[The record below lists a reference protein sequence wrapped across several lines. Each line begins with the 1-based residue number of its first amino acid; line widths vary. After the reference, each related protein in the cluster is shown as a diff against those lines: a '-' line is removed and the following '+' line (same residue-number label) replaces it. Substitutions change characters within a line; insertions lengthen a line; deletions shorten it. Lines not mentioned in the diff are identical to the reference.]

1 MQHRREFLAAVPVG
15 LLAASAGCLKLVTN
29 DRAEYTASEAS
40 VSDAGLEATEYQHS
54 DTQEQTIEESF
65 EVGGVSRTVVA
76 SNWISTYKKDLQ
88 VQGQQQEAARFAVV
102 STPAIKIL
110 GRTFNPVNEMS
121 HQELLDRFRSQ
132 LSGEYEGLDDLEYV
146 ESRDEVI
153 LDSEVEVSTFQT
165 EASMEGRTVELYV
178 HVTTLTHEGD
188 LIVAVGAHPAAL
200 AQERANAYELMRA
213 IEHDGDD

>member
-1 MQHRREFLAAVPVG
+1 MQRRREFLAAVPVG
-15 LLAASAGCLKLVTN
+15 LLAASAGCMKLVTS
-29 DRAEYTASEAS
+29 DRAEYTASEAR
-40 VSDAGLEATEYQHS
+40 VSDAGLEETEYQHS
-54 DTQEQTIEESF
+54 DTREETFEESF
-65 EVGGVSRTVVA
+65 EVAGVSRTVVA

-102 STPAIKIL
+102 STPAIEIL

-121 HQELLDRFRSQ
+121 HEELLDRFRSQ
-132 LSGEYEGLDDLEYV
+132 LSGEYEGLDDMEYV

-153 LDSEVEVSTFQT
+153 LDSEVEVSTFET
-165 EASMEGRTVELYV
+165 EASIEGETVEIYI

-200 AQERANAYELMRA
+200 AQERTNAYKLMRS

>member
-1 MQHRREFLAAVPVG
+1 MPKRRQILAAVPVG
-15 LLAASAGCLKLVTN
+15 LLTLSAGCTKLVLN
-29 DRAEYTASEAS
+29 DRAEYVASEAS
-40 VSDAGLEATEYQHS
+40 VSDAGLEETEYQHA
-54 DTQEQTIEESF
+54 DTQEETIEESF

-76 SNWISTYKKDLQ
+76 TNWISTYEKALE

-102 STPAIKIL
+102 STPAIKIF
-110 GRTFNPVNEMS
+110 GRTFNPINEMS
-121 HQELLDRFRSQ
+121 HQELLDRFQSQ
-132 LSGEYEGLDDLEYV
+132 LSGEYEGLDQLEYV

-153 LDSEVEVSTFQT
+153 LGSEVEVSTFRT
-165 EASMEGRTVELYV
+165 EASMEGETVELYV

-200 AQERANAYELMRA
+200 AQERANSYELMRS

>member
-1 MQHRREFLAAVPVG
+1 MPNRREFLAAVPVG

-29 DRAEYTASEAS
+29 DRAEYTATKAS
-40 VSDAGLEATEYQHS
+40 ASDDGLEATGYQHAE
-54 DTQEQTIEESF
+54 TQEETIEESF
-65 EVGGVSRTVVA
+65 EVAGVSRTVVA
-76 SNWISTYKKDLQ
+76 TNWIATYEKALSI
-88 VQGQQQEAARFAVV
+88 QGQQQEAARFAAV

-121 HQELLDRFRSQ
+121 HKELLDRFRSQ
-132 LSGEYEGLDDLEYV
+132 LSGQYEGLDQLEYV

-153 LDSEVEVSTFQT
+153 LTNEVEVSTFRT
-165 EASMEGRTVELYV
+165 EASMDGETVELYV

-200 AQERANAYELMRA
+200 AQERSNVYELMRSL
-213 IEHDGDD
+213 EHDD

>member
-1 MQHRREFLAAVPVG
+1 MQNRREFLAAVPVG
-15 LLAASAGCLKLVTN
+15 LLAASAGCMKIVTN

-40 VSDAGLEATEYQHS
+40 VSDAGLEATDYQHA
-54 DTQEQTIEESF
+54 DTQEETIEESF

-76 SNWISTYKKDLQ
+76 TNWISTYEKSLT

-110 GRTFNPVNEMS
+110 GRTFNPVEEMS
-121 HQELLDRFRSQ
+121 HEELLDRFRSQ
-132 LSGEYEGLDDLEYV
+132 LSGQYEGLDQIEYV
-146 ESRDEVI
+146 ESRNEVI
-153 LDSEVEVSTFQT
+153 LGNEAEVSTFRT
-165 EASMEGRTVELYV
+165 EASMEGETVELYV

-200 AQERANAYELMRA
+200 AQERSNSYELMRA